1 MMGTTTLSS
10 SKYFLSWASLMAGST
25 ILSAWN
31 FGASI
36 PGTAMDRISSDR
48 LDRALNWTLWS
59 TGAVMGS
66 VGVMK
71 FMHHSLGPFWNN
83 SYLFL
88 FSPYHIGTTVTVSMV
103 YIYVIKNV
111 LPHLT
116 KNVPPLVNRLLYGA
130 IGTAVTGAVTSAAL
144 QVFTKSYTPWGYK
157 GLAIQAIFSLACGL
171 LYSQLGERGLQ
182 ESVKD
187 HLNGWAEIPSPAPD
201 WVKNEVVKAPE
212 VFGKQLGEKKY
223 RSQRQ
228 THYHLPPILEGLGLQ
243 GDAREKFGL
252 AFARAADVKHRRLAE
267 LKLHPMIHFDQILD
281 EGRKQLL
288 SGNLIIQAL
297 SKVLA
302 YESHHVVVVGPP
314 LPNPLCPLDKVP
326 EDVIRH
332 MSSYIAPS
340 DILALAQSSRRYYH
354 CLGLKGAPLWN
365 QRKIDCFRV
374 LSNEHRNSINIR
386 LCQALLLAS
395 PDRLLDNLEE
405 FAKMKD
411 EVAILRSEQTPHEKF
426 LSLINH
432 KVNPVLMARL
442 LSHNPELFKEESFWE
457 SCFKTEAALFWNI
470 LTYFGLPREALE
482 PFCEGIRANRHTILK
497 IDDESP
503 LVMAK
508 STLNAVIATAEIDY
522 PYFDFIGEKLGFLY
536 DDI

>member
-1 MMGTTTLSS
+1 
-10 SKYFLSWASLMAGST
+10 
-25 ILSAWN
+25 
-31 FGASI
+31 
-36 PGTAMDRISSDR
+36 MDRISSDR

-59 TGAVMGS
+59 TGAVIGS
-66 VGVMK
+66 VSVLK
-71 FMHHSLGPFWNN
+71 FMHHSFGPFWNN
-83 SYLFL
+83 SYLTL
-88 FSPYHIGTTVTVSMV
+88 FSPYHIGITVTVSTV

-157 GLAIQAIFSLACGL
+157 GLTIQAIFSLACGL
-171 LYSQLGERGLQ
+171 LYSQLGKRGLQ
-182 ESVKD
+182 KSVED
-187 HLNGWAEIPSPAPD
+187 YLNGWAEIPSPAPD
-201 WVKNEVVKAPE
+201 WVKNEVVKTPE
-212 VFGKQLGEKKY
+212 IFGKQLGEKKY

-228 THYHLPPILEGLGLQ
+228 THYRLPDILEGLGLQ

-252 AFARAADVKHRRLAE
+252 ALARAADVKHRRLAE

-374 LSNEHRNSINIR
+374 LFNEHRNSINIR

-426 LSLINH
+426 LSLISH
-432 KVNPVLMARL
+432 PAKVHPVLIARL

-457 SCFKTEAALFWNI
+457 SCFKTEAVLFWNI

-508 STLNAVIATAEIDY
+508 STLNGVIATAEIDY